1 MKKVFSI
8 VLIMFLIS
16 GVNDLTLAKDAQSN
30 AKGVNDL
37 TSTKDVQSN
46 AKGADLTM
54 QNKPQEHPINFK
66 EAILIALENNSE
78 IMAMKA
84 ALAASEKDIGIS
96 RSYLIPKITVGEDFV
111 TTNNPA
117 QVFALKLNQRR
128 LTSTDFAN
136 APGSFNNPGNITN
149 FLTFGM
155 IEVPVFNK
163 PSIEMLKIAK
173 TQYSA
178 NGYVYMRKQEELIKN
193 VAQNY
198 LQIGTAQEYV
208 KVANQGL
215 KDAKEHL
222 RIANVRYKS
231 ELGLYSD
238 VLRAKTEV
246 SEAEQRLVT
255 AQKNLDVAKRSLGFL
270 LGTKESVEISNATP
284 VLDLKPIDYYK
295 SYMAQRSDLTAMEI
309 NVRNAKNGIKLAQAD
324 WFPTL
329 NLNASYNLYQNN
341 YPFGAEGNNYIAG
354 AFLHWNL
361 FDGTKRNFETAKAK
375 DKVRE
380 AEFYLESL
388 QNAVD
393 FKVFESFAGVQEANK
408 NFELAQVSLSWAEEG
423 NRLVTKRW
431 QASLSPFVDV
441 LDSQTNLD
449 RARANLVKSS
459 NDLKAQLIT
468 LYFES
473 GVLKAELALDK

>member
-1 MKKVFSI
+1 MKKILSI
-8 VLIMFLIS
+8 VLIIILFGGKTFADNLNV
-16 GVNDLTLAKDAQSN
+16 GVNVLA
-30 AKGVNDL
+30 
-37 TSTKDVQSN
+37 
-46 AKGADLTM
+46 
-54 QNKPQEHPINFK
+54 HPLGFK
-66 EAILIALENNSE
+66 EAIVIALENNLE
-78 IMAMKA
+78 LMGMKA
-84 ALAASEKDIGIS
+84 ALSASEKDIGIS
-96 RSYLIPKITVGEDFV
+96 RSYLIPKVRVGEDFV

-128 LTSTDFAN
+128 FTGADLAG
-136 APGSFNNPGNITN
+136 APNTFNNPGNITN
-149 FLTFGM
+149 FLTYGL
-155 IEVPVFNK
+155 IEIPVFNK
-163 PSIEMLKIAK
+163 PSLVALQMAK
-173 TQYSA
+173 VQYSA

-208 KVANQGL
+208 KVAQQGL
-215 KDAKEHL
+215 KDANEHL
-222 RIANVRYKS
+222 RISQVRYRS

-255 AQKNLDVAKRSLGFL
+255 AQKNLSVAKRSLGFL
-270 LGTKESVEISNATP
+270 LGTKESVEISNVTP
-284 VLDLKPIDYYK
+284 VLDLKAIDYYK
-295 SYMAQRSDLTAMEI
+295 GYMPQRSDLKALEI
-309 NVRNAKNGIKLAQAD
+309 NVQNAKNGVRLAQAD

-354 AFLHWNL
+354 AFLHWDA
-361 FDGTKRNFETAKAK
+361 FDGMKRNYETKKAK
-375 DKVRE
+375 DKVQE
-380 AEFYLESL
+380 VQFYLESL
-388 QNAVD
+388 KNAID
-393 FKVFESFAGVQEANK
+393 FKVFESFATVQEANK
-408 NFELAQVSLSWAEEG
+408 NYELAQIALTSAEEG

-449 RARANLVKSS
+449 RARANVVKSC
-459 NDLKAQLIT
+459 NDLKAQLII

-473 GVLKAELALDK
+473 GILKQELALETTKEGK

>member
-1 MKKVFSI
+1 MKKLFWI
-8 VLIMFLIS
+8 ILIMLS
-16 GVNDLTLAKDAQSN
+16 
-30 AKGVNDL
+30 
-37 TSTKDVQSN
+37 TSTNSYAEDIKV
-46 AKGADLTM
+46 
-54 QNKPQEHPINFK
+54 QEHPLGFN
-66 EAILIALENNSE
+66 EAIIIALENNSE
-78 IMAMKA
+78 LMVMKA
-84 ALAASEKDIGIS
+84 ALSASEKDIGIS
-96 RSYLIPKITVGEDFV
+96 RSYLMPRVSVGEDFV
-111 TTNNPA
+111 TTNNPS

-128 LTSTDFAN
+128 FTSADLSG
-136 APGSFNNPGNITN
+136 APGTFNNPGNITN
-149 FLTFGM
+149 FMTYAM
-155 IEVPVFNK
+155 IEVPVYNK
-163 PSIEMLKIAK
+163 ASLVGLKMAK

-178 NGYVYMRKQEELIKN
+178 NSYVYVRKQEELIKN

-208 KVANQGL
+208 KVAQQGL
-215 KDAKEHL
+215 KDAQEHL

-246 SEAEQRLVT
+246 SEAEQRLVS
-255 AQKNLDVAKRSLGFL
+255 AQKNLAVAKRSLGFL
-270 LGTKESVEISNATP
+270 LGTKKSVDISNVTP
-284 VLDLKPIDYYK
+284 ALDLKSVEYYK
-295 SYMAQRSDLTAMEI
+295 DFMPQRSDLVAMQI
-309 NVRNAKNGIKLAQAD
+309 NVENAKNGVRLAQAD

-354 AFLHWNL
+354 AFLHWTA
-361 FDGTKRNFETAKAK
+361 FDGLKRNYETRKAK
-375 DKVRE
+375 DQVKE

-388 QNAVD
+388 KNAID
-393 FKVFESFAGVQEANK
+393 FKVFESFAGVQESNK
-408 NFELAQVSLSWAEEG
+408 NFELAQISLTWAQEG

-449 RARANLVKSS
+449 RARANYVKSS

-468 LYFES
+468 LYYES
-473 GVLKAELALDK
+473 GVIRQELKLSEGK

>member
-1 MKKVFSI
+1 MKKILLSI
-8 VLIMFLIS
+8 LLIFLFGS
-16 GVNDLTLAKDAQSN
+16 GVLAEEQTVPKRLLD
-30 AKGVNDL
+30 
-37 TSTKDVQSN
+37 
-46 AKGADLTM
+46 
-54 QNKPQEHPINFK
+54 FK
-66 EAILIALENNSE
+66 EAIIIALECNSE
-78 IMAMKA
+78 LMGMKA

-96 RSYLIPKITVGEDFV
+96 RSYLLPKIRVGEDFV
-111 TTNNPA
+111 TTNNPS

-128 LTSTDFAN
+128 FTAADLAG
-136 APGSFNNPGNITN
+136 APNSFNSPGNITN
-149 FLTFGM
+149 FMTYGL
-155 IEVPVFNK
+155 IELPIYNK
-163 PSIEMLKIAK
+163 ASIEALKIAK
-173 TQYSA
+173 VQYSA

-208 KVANQGL
+208 KVAESGL

-222 RIANVRYKS
+222 RIAQARYKS
-231 ELGLYSD
+231 EIGLYSD
-238 VLRAKTEV
+238 VLRSKTEV

-255 AQKNLDVAKRSLGFL
+255 AQKNLSVAKRALGFL
-270 LGTKESVEISNATP
+270 LGTKNSVEISNITP
-284 VLDLKPIDYYK
+284 ILDLKEIDYYK
-295 SYMAQRSDLTAMEI
+295 SYMPQRTDLKALET
-309 NVRNAKNGIKLAQAD
+309 NVRNAKNGVRLAQAD

-354 AFLHWNL
+354 AFLHWDA
-361 FDGTKRNFETAKAK
+361 FDGMKRNYATGKAK
-375 DKVRE
+375 DKVNE

-388 QNAVD
+388 KNAID
-393 FKVFESFAGVQEANK
+393 FKVFESFLSVQEANK
-408 NFELAQVSLSWAEEG
+408 NFELAQVALTSAEEG
-423 NRLVTKRW
+423 NRLVAKRW
-431 QASLSPFVDV
+431 KASLSPFVDV

-473 GVLKAELALDK
+473 GVLKQELELETSNK

>member
-1 MKKVFSI
+1 MSKQLKYILITVF
-8 VLIMFLIS
+8 LFNFLL
-16 GVNDLTLAKDAQSN
+16 NKAFADDLSSRKLD
-30 AKGVNDL
+30 
-37 TSTKDVQSN
+37 
-46 AKGADLTM
+46 
-54 QNKPQEHPINFK
+54 FK
-66 EAILIALENNSE
+66 EAIIIALENNQE
-78 IMAMKA
+78 LMGMNA
-84 ALAASEKDIGIS
+84 ALSVSEKDIGIS
-96 RSYLIPKITVGEDFV
+96 RSYLLPKIRVGEDFV

-128 LTSTDFAN
+128 FTSADLSG
-136 APGSFNNPGNITN
+136 APGTFNNPGNITN
-149 FLTFGM
+149 FLTYGL
-155 IEVPVFNK
+155 IELPVFNK
-163 PSIEMLKIAK
+163 ASFVALKMAK

-178 NGYVYMRKQEELIKN
+178 NSYVYMRKQEELIKN

-208 KVANQGL
+208 KVAQQGL
-215 KDAKEHL
+215 KDAQEHL
-222 RIANVRYKS
+222 RIAEVRYKS

-246 SEAEQRLVT
+246 SEAEQKLVT
-255 AQKNLDVAKRSLGFL
+255 AQKNLNVTKRSLGFL
-270 LGTKESVEISNATP
+270 LGTKESIEISNVTP
-284 VLDLKPIDYYK
+284 ILDLKVIDYYK
-295 SYMAQRSDLTAMEI
+295 DFMFSRNDLIALEI
-309 NVRNAKNGIKLAQAD
+309 NVQNAKNGVKLAQAD
-324 WFPTL
+324 WFPSL

-354 AFLHWNL
+354 AFLHWDL
-361 FDGTKRNFETAKAK
+361 FDGAKRNYATRKAK
-375 DKVRE
+375 DQVRE

-388 QNAVD
+388 KNAID

-408 NFELAQVSLSWAEEG
+408 NYELAQVTLQWAEEG

-473 GVLKAELALDK
+473 GVLKQELALDK

>member
-1 MKKVFSI
+1 MKKVILI
-8 VLIMFLIS
+8 VLAIFLVGIK
-16 GVNDLTLAKDAQSN
+16 VFAEEQ
-30 AKGVNDL
+30 V
-37 TSTKDVQSN
+37 TKE
-46 AKGADLTM
+46 K
-54 QNKPQEHPINFK
+54 EHPLDFK
-66 EAILIALENNSE
+66 EAIVTALENNLE
-78 IMAMKA
+78 LMGMKA
-84 ALAASEKDIGIS
+84 ALSASEKDIGIS
-96 RSYLIPKITVGEDFV
+96 RSYLIPKVRVGEDFV

-128 LTSTDFAN
+128 FTGADLAG
-136 APGSFNNPGNITN
+136 APGTFNNPGNITN
-149 FLTFGM
+149 FLTYGL
-155 IEVPVFNK
+155 IEIPVFNK
-163 PSIEMLKIAK
+163 PSLVALEMAK
-173 TQYSA
+173 VQYSA

-208 KVANQGL
+208 KVAQQGL
-215 KDAKEHL
+215 KDANEHL
-222 RIANVRYKS
+222 RISQVRYKS

-255 AQKNLDVAKRSLGFL
+255 AQKNLSVAKRSLGFL
-270 LGTKESVEISNATP
+270 LGTKESVEISNVTP
-284 VLDLKPIDYYK
+284 VLDLKAIDYYK
-295 SYMAQRSDLTAMEI
+295 SFMPQRSDLMALEI
-309 NVRNAKNGIKLAQAD
+309 NVQNAKNGVRLAQAD

-354 AFLHWNL
+354 AFLHWDA
-361 FDGTKRNFETAKAK
+361 FDGMKRNYETKKAK
-375 DKVRE
+375 DKVQE
-380 AEFYLESL
+380 AQFYLESL
-388 QNAVD
+388 RNAID
-393 FKVFESFAGVQEANK
+393 FKVFESFATVQEANK
-408 NFELAQVSLSWAEEG
+408 NYELAQIALTSAEEG

-449 RARANLVKSS
+449 RARANVVKSC

-473 GVLKAELALDK
+473 GVLKQELALETTKEGK

>member
-1 MKKVFSI
+1 MIFGELKMKKGFI
-8 VLIMFLIS
+8 LLLIFLFIS
-16 GVNDLTLAKDAQSN
+16 PAYAQE
-30 AKGVNDL
+30 GI
-37 TSTKDVQSN
+37 
-46 AKGADLTM
+46 
-54 QNKPQEHPINFK
+54 INSVSFN
-66 EAILIALENNSE
+66 EAIAIALENNSE
-78 IMAMKA
+78 IMAMKS
-84 ALAASEKDIGIS
+84 ALSASEKDIGIT
-96 RSYLIPKITVGEDFV
+96 RSYLLPKIRVGEDFV

-128 LTSTDFAN
+128 FTSGDLAG
-136 APGSFNNPGNITN
+136 APGSFNSPGNITN
-149 FLTFGM
+149 FLTYGM

-163 PSIEMLKIAK
+163 PSLVALKMAK
-173 TQYSA
+173 VQYSA

-208 KVANQGL
+208 KAAKQGL
-215 KDAKEHL
+215 KDAQEHL
-222 RIANVRYKS
+222 RIANIRYKS

-246 SEAEQRLVT
+246 SEAEQRLIS
-255 AQKNLDVAKRSLGFL
+255 AEKNLNVAKRSLGFL
-270 LGTKESVEISNATP
+270 LGSKQSIEISNITP
-284 VLDLKPIDYYK
+284 VLDLKPIEYYK
-295 SYMAQRSDLTAMEI
+295 EGMQKRNDLTALEI
-309 NVRNAKNGIKLAQAD
+309 NVQNAKNGVRLAQAD
-324 WFPTL
+324 WFPSL

-354 AFLHWNL
+354 AFLSWTA
-361 FDGTKRNFETAKAK
+361 FDGMKRNYETKKAK
-375 DKVRE
+375 DKVKE
-380 AEFYLESL
+380 AEYYLESL
-388 QNAVD
+388 KNAID

-408 NFELAQVSLSWAEEG
+408 NFELAQISLQWAEEG

-473 GVLKAELALDK
+473 GVLKQELALEQAQTTGIKK